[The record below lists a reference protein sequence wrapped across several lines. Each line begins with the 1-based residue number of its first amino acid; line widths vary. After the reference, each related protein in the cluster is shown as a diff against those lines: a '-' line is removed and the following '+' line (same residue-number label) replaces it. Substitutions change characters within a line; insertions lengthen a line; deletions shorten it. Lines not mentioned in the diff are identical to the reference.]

1 MAPAAT
7 TVVPRA
13 SEVDSESDSAASAR
27 PMAASIT
34 PTSSTET
41 MPVATALSD
50 GLLTMLTPM
59 VDKVDNG
66 IQQAAESQV
75 ALSRQIDRV
84 AAELQAFLG
93 ASAIPSFSPYAQR
106 LAEVRRRTAAASS
119 TRAVPGSPARGSRR
133 SAAGGG
139 EHASAF
145 TAGERPPVVA
155 WAAAAV
161 HKLIISVSNS
171 LISHTS
177 LERHSR
183 VTRDQTPLS
192 RTSRVSGSL
201 HYEVRCQP
209 VIPFNSIN
217 WRPTVDQRLKG
228 FNWMHR

>member
-1 MAPAAT
+1 
-7 TVVPRA
+7 
-13 SEVDSESDSAASAR
+13 
-27 PMAASIT
+27 MAASST

-119 TRAVPGSPARGSRR
+119 TLQQVQARLRPAPRRAMAALVLVLVVPGVATEMGAGPAKTRRR
-133 SAAGGG
+133 S
-139 EHASAF
+139 S
-145 TAGERPPVVA
+145 
-155 WAAAAV
+155 
-161 HKLIISVSNS
+161 K
-171 LISHTS
+171 
-177 LERHSR
+177 SR
-183 VTRDQTPLS
+183 SWLR
-192 RTSRVSGSL
+192 
-201 HYEVRCQP
+201 
-209 VIPFNSIN
+209 
-217 WRPTVDQRLKG
+217 
-228 FNWMHR
+228 